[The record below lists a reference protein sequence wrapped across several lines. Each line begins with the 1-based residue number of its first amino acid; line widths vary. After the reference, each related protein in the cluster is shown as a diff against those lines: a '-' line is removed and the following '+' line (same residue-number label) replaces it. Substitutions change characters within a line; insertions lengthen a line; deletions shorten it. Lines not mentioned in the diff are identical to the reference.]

1 MSSDGSWNRVTVAPT
16 GERLSDFHQA
26 SIDWYRARG

>member
-1 MSSDGSWNRVTVAPT
+1 MQEDGSWRRVTQTSA
-16 GERLSDFHQA
+16 GERLTEFHQA